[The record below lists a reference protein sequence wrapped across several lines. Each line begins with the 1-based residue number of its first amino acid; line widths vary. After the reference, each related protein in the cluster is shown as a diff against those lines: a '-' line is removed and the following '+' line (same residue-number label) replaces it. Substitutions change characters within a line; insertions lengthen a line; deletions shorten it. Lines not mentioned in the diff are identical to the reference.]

1 MDLVVD
7 VYAAAGHTV
16 LAVSGEVDVYTAH
29 TLRGRL
35 TELIASGRH
44 HLVVDLSE
52 VDFIDST
59 GLGVLVGGLNKSVD
73 AGGSLAL
80 VCQQAS
86 MLRLFEITGLDEV
99 FVIHS
104 TTTNAVADVQ
114 APRGERP
121 S

>member
-7 VYAAAGHTV
+7 VYAEAGHTV

-35 TELIASGRH
+35 TELIVSGRH
-44 HLVVDLSE
+44 QLVVDLSG

-59 GLGVLVGGLNKSVD
+59 GLGVLVGGLNKSIE

-80 VCQQAS
+80 VCQRAS
-86 MLRLFEITGLDEV
+86 MLRLLEITGLDEL
-99 FVIHS
+99 FVIHP
-104 TTTNAVADVQ
+104 TTADAVADVQ
-114 APRGERP
+114 PPRGERLG
-121 S
+121 